1 MEPGLSG
8 LQSETSSC
16 IALCLIVR
24 AHEPKGWADDALKR
38 LYAHDYVYF
47 VSLVELVSSK
57 TIAKHPILSCQFCL
71 SDSLLGEKIK
81 QETVQP
87 SMTREKANIQQSLRS
102 HTNF

>member
-38 LYAHDYVYF
+38 LYVHDYVYF
-47 VSLVELVSSK
+47 VSLIELVSSK
-57 TIAKHPILSCQFCL
+57 TIAKHPIPSCQFCL
-71 SDSLLGEKIK
+71 SDSLLG
-81 QETVQP
+81 VQ
-87 SMTREKANIQQSLRS
+87 KSLIGVEALEPR
-102 HTNF
+102 